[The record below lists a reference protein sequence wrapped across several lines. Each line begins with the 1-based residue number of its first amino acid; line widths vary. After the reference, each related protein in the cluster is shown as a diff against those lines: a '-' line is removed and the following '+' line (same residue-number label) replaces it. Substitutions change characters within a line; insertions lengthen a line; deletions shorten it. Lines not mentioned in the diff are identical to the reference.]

1 MMSLLKPESRAAI
14 PGKSTRGRAGS
25 RLHIAALGVCA
36 CFLVLPLACTSNED
50 MPDPTPVNSQ
60 VQTFGG
66 AGSTFVA
73 PLVNRWAEDY
83 KKLHQVQ
90 VNYRPIGSGGGLGE
104 LRRGIL
110 NFAAS
115 DAPLGDDQLKG
126 MPPIV
131 QIPVTAGPVCVTYNL
146 PTVSAPLRLSGK
158 TVAAIFSGDVISWQ
172 DPAIASEN
180 SGVKLPH
187 AAIIVVHRSDGSG
200 TTSIFTDYLSSASA
214 GWSAK
219 VGHGIS
225 VNWPVGLGED
235 GSAKVIAIVKENPGT
250 VGYAELSYA
259 KQAGLPVASVQN
271 KAADYVAP
279 SPSSASLAIDAFE
292 DALAKDLR
300 TPIVNPPASAKGAYP
315 ISGLT
320 YVLIPRDN
328 TFEGQ
333 QRAFRDFIEYAI
345 TQGQGSAEE
354 MYYSRLPVPVQQQSQ
369 ALLAQLTEN
378 GHPLP

>member
-1 MMSLLKPESRAAI
+1 M
-14 PGKSTRGRAGS
+14 
-25 RLHIAALGVCA
+25 
-36 CFLVLPLACTSNED
+36 
-50 MPDPTPVNSQ
+50 
-60 VQTFGG
+60 
-66 AGSTFVA
+66 
-73 PLVNRWAEDY
+73 
-83 KKLHQVQ
+83 
-90 VNYRPIGSGGGLGE
+90 
-104 LRRGIL
+104 
-110 NFAAS
+110 
-115 DAPLGDDQLKG
+115 
-126 MPPIV
+126 
-131 QIPVTAGPVCVTYNL
+131 CVTYNL
-146 PTVSAPLRLSGK
+146 PTVSAPLKLSGK
-158 TVAAIFSGDVISWQ
+158 TLAAIFSGDVISWQ

-180 SGVKLPH
+180 PGVKLPH

-214 GWSAK
+214 SWSAK

-235 GSAKVIAIVKENPGT
+235 GSAKVIATVKENPGT

-259 KQAGLPVASVQN
+259 KQAALPVASVQN
-271 KAADYVAP
+271 KAGEYVAP
-279 SPSSASLAIDAFE
+279 SPASASLAIDAFE

-300 TPIVNPPASAKGAYP
+300 TPIVNPPASARGAYP

-354 MYYSRLPVPVQQQSQ
+354 MYYSRLPVPVQQKSQ
-369 ALLAQLTEN
+369 ALLAQLSEN
-378 GHPLP
+378 GHPLQ

>member
-1 MMSLLKPESRAAI
+1 MILFLKSASSAPST
-14 PGKSTRGRAGS
+14 GKFAPLRRGS
-25 RLHIAALGVCA
+25 RLHLVALGVCA
-36 CFLVLPLACTSNED
+36 CFLALPLGCNGNED

-90 VNYRPIGSGGGLGE
+90 VNYRPIGSGGGLSE

-146 PTVSAPLRLSGK
+146 PSVNAPLRLSGK
-158 TVAAIFSGDVISWQ
+158 TLAAIFSGDVISWQ

-180 SGVKLPH
+180 PGVKLPH

-200 TTSIFTDYLSSASA
+200 TTSIFTDYLSSVSPS
-214 GWSAK
+214 WSAK

-235 GSAKVIAIVKENPGT
+235 GSAKVIATVKENHGT

-259 KQAGLPVASVQN
+259 KQAALPVASVQN
-271 KAADYVAP
+271 KAGEYVVP
-279 SPSSASLAIDAFE
+279 SPASASLAIDSFE

-300 TPIVNPPASAKGAYP
+300 TPIVNPPASAKVTYP

-320 YVLIPRDN
+320 YVLITRDN
-328 TFEGQ
+328 SFEGQ

-354 MYYSRLPVPVQQQSQ
+354 MYYARLPVPVQQESQ

-378 GHPLP
+378 GHPLQ